1 MKQAEMILK
10 DLKKGKRI
18 TPISALRDYGCFRLS
33 ARVYDLKSAGH
44 PIECKMVSDNDKTF
58 AEYRMPR

>member
-18 TPISALRDYGCFRLS
+18 TPMSALSDYGCFRLS
-33 ARVYDLKSAGH
+33 ARIYDLKEAGH
-44 PIECKMVSDNDKTF
+44 PVQSRMVTDNDKTY
-58 AEYRMPR
+58 AEYSLAR